1 MSSQKQ
7 CHRMRRFEKELSKRY
22 RDVFDRV
29 DYLERRP
36 PIWRLMSYIKW
47 KKEGTKKWPK

>member
-22 RDVFDRV
+22 RDVFDRI

-36 PIWRLMSYIKW
+36 LTEEAWAELEKRLR
-47 KKEGTKKWPK
+47 G